1 MFSLQE
7 TLAEGGRGSSSIFI
21 YIHCKHSDFDV
32 RILKF
37 RNWIAKHFW
46 CVGTYFHDSIATE
59 IKYCTRLLEN
69 H

>member
-1 MFSLQE
+1 MFVNQQTSGQQICLLYIKIIKGMFSLQE

-37 RNWIAKHFW
+37 RN
-46 CVGTYFHDSIATE
+46 
-59 IKYCTRLLEN
+59 
-69 H
+69 